1 MSDTGPSA
9 HADRRVFLKTFCA
22 GSFFCLGCDR
32 LQAATGGEPQP
43 PADGFLADSRMSFKE
58 VWAFA
63 YTSSS
68 IPLLKALAEDLGRER
83 LVEMVKA
90 ASGRVVQEAV
100 RKQAP
105 PAPENTLHAFLGDL
119 LKTDSWLWSHV
130 VSLEVVEQRPT
141 VVEVRVGRCLWA
153 QTFHEAGAADIGYAM
168 VCHPDFFAGPA
179 FNPRIRMTRTQTLM
193 QGDDHCNHRWVVET

>member
-1 MSDTGPSA
+1 MYD
-9 HADRRVFLKTFCA
+9 DFRRGSGVFGAFLFGGLVGA
-22 GSFFCLGCDR
+22 VLGVLFAPRPGKETRELLAQKGQEYLEEGQR
-32 LQAATGGEPQP
+32 LYDE
-43 PADGFLADSRMSFKE
+43 
-58 VWAFA
+58 
-63 YTSSS
+63 
-68 IPLLKALAEDLGRER
+68 GRER